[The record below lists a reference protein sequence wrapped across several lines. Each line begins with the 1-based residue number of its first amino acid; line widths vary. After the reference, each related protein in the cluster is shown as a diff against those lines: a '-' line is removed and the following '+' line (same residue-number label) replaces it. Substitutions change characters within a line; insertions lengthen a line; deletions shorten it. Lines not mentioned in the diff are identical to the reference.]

1 MDSWTNIDDR
11 RPKEYSKVIVAFTY
25 DLPMKYRNPFT
36 HKKNMRTT
44 SAYVDKYGKFHLDEK
59 DNFYENVD
67 VKYWMPYPKPP
78 TDER

>member
-1 MDSWTNIDDR
+1 MDNWTNINDR
-11 RPKEYSKVIVAFTY
+11 RPDEYSKVIVAFTY
-25 DLPMKYRNPFT
+25 NLPTKYRNPLT
-36 HKKNMRTT
+36 RKKSMRTT

-78 TDER
+78 EVN